1 MNIKY
6 VCRFISYA
14 VLIVSVFMLAPAAIA
29 FIDGEIRNAVVYL
42 FVVGI
47 MVVTSILLMLISRNF
62 EPKVYAQEG
71 FAATSIAWIVLSLF
85 GALPFTL
92 TGEIPSY
99 IDAVFEMVSGFTTTG
114 SSILS
119 DVEALSRCNI
129 FWRSLSHWI
138 GGMGILVFVLAINP
152 KTKKSSAGGSD
163 IVLMQAE
170 STGYSVGKFTPKVKQ
185 TAKILYILYMLLT
198 LACVVF
204 LLAGNMPL
212 FDSLCLSFGSAGT
225 GGFGIVNDSCAGY
238 SSYVQIVIAVF
249 TFLFGINFSLYY
261 LLLLRQVKSFF
272 KNEELRVYIGLV
284 IASVILITVNIYHM
298 YGTVSESL
306 KHAFFQVSSIITT
319 TGYSSTDFE
328 LWPSFSKSI
337 LFILMFIGACGG
349 STGGGF
355 KVSRVI
361 LLGKNIVRTINQ
373 VLHPKRIYLVKMN
386 GQKVSEPVANSV
398 DAYLAVYCIIIL
410 FSFAIVS
417 LDDYS
422 LGTNFS
428 AVVACFN
435 NIGPGFEMV
444 GATSNFGH
452 YSNLS
457 KIVLSIDMLMGRLEI
472 FPVLA
477 LFSPDLWSRKR

>member
-14 VLIVSVFMLAPAAIA
+14 ILIVGAFMLAPVAVGFIYSEVRQAI
-29 FIDGEIRNAVVYL
+29 IYL
-42 FVVGI
+42 CVIGA
-47 MVVTSILLMLISRNF
+47 MVLTSLFLMLVSRNF
-62 EPKVYAQEG
+62 KPKVYAQEG

-92 TGEIPSY
+92 TGDIPSY
-99 IDAVFEMVSGFTTTG
+99 VDALFEMVSGFTTTG

-119 DVEALSRCNI
+119 DVEALSKCNI

-152 KTKKSSAGGSD
+152 KTKATSAGGSD

-170 STGYSVGKFTPKVKQ
+170 STGYSVSKFTPHLKQ
-185 TAKILYILYMLLT
+185 TAKILYILYMVLT
-198 LACVVF
+198 LACVGF

-212 FDSLCLSFGSAGT
+212 FESLCLSFGSAGT
-225 GGFGIVNDSCAGY
+225 GGFGIVNSSCAEY
-238 SSYVQIVIAVF
+238 SSYVQMVLAVF
-249 TFLFGINFSLYY
+249 MFLFGINFSLYY
-261 LLLLRQVKSFF
+261 LVLLGQFKAFF
-272 KNEELRVYIGLV
+272 KNEELRAYVGIV
-284 IASVILITVNIYHM
+284 IASVILITVNIYNM
-298 YGTVSESL
+298 YGTLNESL

-328 LWPSFSKSI
+328 LWPSFSKAI

-355 KVSRVI
+355 KIGRVL
-361 LLGKNIVRTINQ
+361 LLGKNIGRTISQ
-373 VLHPKRIYLVKMN
+373 VLHPKRVHLVKMN

-398 DAYLAVYCIIIL
+398 DGYLAVYCIIIL

-452 YSNLS
+452 YSDLS